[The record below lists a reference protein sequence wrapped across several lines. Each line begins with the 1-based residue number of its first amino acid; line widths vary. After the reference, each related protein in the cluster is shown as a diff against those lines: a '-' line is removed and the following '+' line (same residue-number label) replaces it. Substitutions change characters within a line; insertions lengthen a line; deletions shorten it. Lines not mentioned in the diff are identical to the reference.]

1 MRSVLSELSM
11 FSTYAAEA
19 LSLRLQ
25 KPTGFMRLAAY
36 AGTTAFI
43 GILGYLVYE
52 KNRLEAVTTKER
64 T

>member
-1 MRSVLSELSM
+1 M

-43 GILGYLVYE
+43 GILGYMVYE